1 MKTISLALALTALG
15 AWAQGAGAQ
24 TDRSIALI
32 LDASGSMNGK
42 LADGAVKI
50 DAAKSAVSEVIAKLP
65 ADARLSFRAYGHQ
78 SDRSKKN
85 CKDTQLL
92 VDFALSGEARTSI
105 EDKMKALRARGYTPI
120 SYVLGLAAKDV
131 GREGAAQRSVVL
143 VSDGKETCSGDPCAV
158 AKALAEADA
167 NLVVHTIGFGV
178 DAAAKYQLQC
188 IAKVA
193 RGKYFE
199 ASSARELASALGT
212 AAEESTPKIEKMV
225 IKKQQATLGSLR
237 IKYLEKFQI
246 QNKVLDPETGESVDW
261 MGENKNPIK
270 LKPGIYNVTFNKD
283 VWKSVVVEAGKETVL
298 EPGVLKFTRASPN
311 GNHIL
316 DAETGEKR
324 AYAHSRSTRLALIPS
339 TYAVT
344 FGKAEWR
351 DVEIKPGQVTLLKPG
366 KLILKDSVKQ
376 KYRAIYS
383 QAGDK
388 LGSVDSYNNE
398 RLLPPGRYSL
408 DVGDGQRAEFEIK
421 EGADMEVE
429 IQ

>member
-1 MKTISLALALTALG
+1 MKRTTFTLALTAL
-15 AWAQGAGAQ
+15 AALAQPAAAQ
-24 TDRSIALI
+24 KDRSIALI

-50 DAAKSAVSEVIAKLP
+50 DAAKKAVSQVISKLP
-65 ADARLSFRAYGHQ
+65 AGARLSFRAYGHQ

-92 VDFALSGEARTSI
+92 VDFAPSGEARDPI
-105 EDKMKALRARGYTPI
+105 EEKMKTLKARGYTPI
-120 SYVLGLAAKDV
+120 SYVLALAAKDV

-158 AKALAEADA
+158 AKALAAADSK
-167 NLVVHTIGFGV
+167 LVVHTIGFGV

-199 ASSARELASALGT
+199 ASSTQELASALGT
-212 AAEESTPKIEKMV
+212 AAEAPAPKTEKMV

-246 QNKVLDPETGESVDW
+246 QNKVLDAESGESVDW
-261 MGENKNPIK
+261 MGENKNPIQ
-270 LKPGIYNVTFNKD
+270 LKPGIYNVTFYKD

-298 EPGVLKFTRASPN
+298 EPGVLKFTRASGS
-311 GNHIL
+311 GNNIL

-339 TYAVT
+339 TYTVT

-351 DVEIKPGQVTLLKPG
+351 DIEIKPGQVTVLAPG
-366 KLILKDSVKQ
+366 KLVLKDNEKQ
-376 KYRAIYS
+376 KQRKIYT
-383 QAGDK
+383 QTGAYAGY
-388 LGSVDSYNNE
+388 VDSSNNE
-398 RLLPPGRYSL
+398 RLLPPGKYAL
-408 DVGDGQRAEFEIK
+408 DVGGGERAEFEIK
-421 EGADMEVE
+421 EGTDMEVDL
-429 IQ
+429 Q